1 MSWDISA
8 LADKASEIW
17 RRNRRDGMKTAI
29 GIVLRERGIPSL
41 PDTEGSLFK
50 QIAAELGRRGAMKRK
65 LNRARQIPPQP
76 KVLVKKGEEVHIG
89 RQGDLFSW
97 RPSTTRW

>member
-8 LADKASEIW
+8 LADEVSKVW
-17 RRNRRDGMKTAI
+17 RRNQRDGMKSAI
-29 GIVLRERGIPSL
+29 SNVLQERGIPSL

-65 LNRARQIPPQP
+65 RNRNHQIPPRVRTTTEDR
-76 KVLVKKGEEVHIG
+76 KVHIG
-89 RQGDLFSW
+89 TQRDLFPW
-97 RPSTTRW
+97 RQTTRW